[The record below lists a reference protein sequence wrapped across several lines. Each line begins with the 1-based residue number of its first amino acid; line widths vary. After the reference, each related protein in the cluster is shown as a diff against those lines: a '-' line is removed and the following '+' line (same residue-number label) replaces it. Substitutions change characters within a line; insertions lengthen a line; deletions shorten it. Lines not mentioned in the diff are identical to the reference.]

1 MQIVCFILFPSAYSA
16 AFAGCKYIFAQ
27 IGLGEWISLTPLV
40 KVLLGLLLF
49 TILFGRFFCGFA
61 CAFGSLGDGVHFLF
75 RWIFKKLK
83 RKPLKLPEIIEKNL
97 YLIKYFVLVF
107 YLGVSYL
114 GIADKVAGFS
124 PWTVFSQLHELRFNL
139 TGYIGGVILFV
150 LILIGMCL
158 SPRFFCKAL
167 CPMGAVFSIMPVLPF
182 STLRRHEETCIRGCS
197 ACSRTCPVNV
207 ELPYDKG
214 GDTRGEC
221 IQCQKCVG
229 ICPRGNV
236 DTGKKLSQPVRVV
249 IILAKCLILISL
261 FVWLG
266 V

>member
-1 MQIVCFILFPSAYSA
+1 MQILCFVLFPSAYSA
-16 AFAGCKYIFAQ
+16 AFAGCRYVFGQ

-40 KVLLGLLLF
+40 KVLLGLLGF

-61 CAFGSLGDGVHFLF
+61 CAFGALGDGVHFLF

-83 RKPLKLPEIIEKNL
+83 RKPPRFPQMVDKHL

-114 GIADKVAGFS
+114 GIADKLNGTS
-124 PWTVFSQLHELRFNL
+124 PWTVFSQLHELRFDFAS
-139 TGYIGGVILFV
+139 YPVGVILLA
-150 LILIGMCL
+150 LILVGMCL

-182 STLRRHEETCIRGCS
+182 SSLRRHEETCLPRCS
-197 ACSRTCPVNV
+197 ACSRCCPVNV

-214 GDTRGEC
+214 GDTSGEC
-221 IQCQKCVG
+221 IQCQKCRV
-229 ICPRGNV
+229 ICPKSNV
-236 DTGKKLSQPVRVV
+236 DYGRQFPKVVRIAFLFV
-249 IILAKCLILISL
+249 KCLLLIML
-261 FVWLG
+261 FKWLG